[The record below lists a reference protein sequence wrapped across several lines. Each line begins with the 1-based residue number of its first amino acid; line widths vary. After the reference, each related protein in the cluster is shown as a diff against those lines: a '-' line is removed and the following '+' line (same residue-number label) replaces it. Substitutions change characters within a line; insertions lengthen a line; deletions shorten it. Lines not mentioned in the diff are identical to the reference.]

1 MMSVL
6 FQDLQGDLR
15 INEPLAKYT
24 SWRVGGI
31 AQRFYRPA
39 NVQDL
44 VNFLSQ
50 LPVAEPVLWLGL
62 GSNLLIRDGGFAG
75 TVIATA
81 GTLQEMKIR
90 DNSIYAEVGVYCS
103 KFAKQAARAGL
114 SGAAFLAGI
123 PGTLGGAL
131 AMNAGAH
138 QSEIWPLVTEITT
151 VDRQGTLRQR
161 VPADFTVSYRHVEIP
176 AGEWFVSATLTLE
189 KGDSEQEVAE
199 IKALLKRRNESQPT
213 NQPCAG
219 SVFRNP
225 ENDFAGR
232 LIESSG
238 LKGLSI
244 GGAHISDKHANF
256 IVNDGTATAAD
267 IESLIYLTQQKIELT
282 QGVKLQPEVHV
293 VGELA

>member
-1 MMSVL
+1 MVAL
-6 FQDLQGDLR
+6 FHDLKGELL

-31 AQRFYRPA
+31 AQRLYRPS

-44 VNFLSQ
+44 AVFLSQ
-50 LPVAEPVLWLGL
+50 LPAAESVLWLGL
-62 GSNLLIRDGGFAG
+62 GSNLLVRDGGFAG
-75 TVIATA
+75 TVISTA
-81 GTLQEMKIR
+81 GTLQNMEVQER
-90 DNSIYAEVGVYCS
+90 TIYAEVGIYCG
-103 KFAKQAARAGL
+103 KLAKQAARSGL

-138 QSEIWPLVTEITT
+138 ESDTWSLVSEVTT
-151 VDRQGTLRQR
+151 VDRQGVLRQR
-161 VPADFTVSYRHVEIP
+161 SPEDFKVSYRHVDVP
-176 AGEWFVSATLTLE
+176 AGEWFVSATLELTE
-189 KGDSEQEVAE
+189 GEAE
-199 IKALLKRRNESQPT
+199 IETAQIKTLLKRRNISQPT

-238 LKGLSI
+238 LKGLNI
-244 GGAHISDKHANF
+244 GGAHVSDKHANF

-267 IESLIYLTQQKIELT
+267 IESLILLVQQKIELAH
-282 QGVKLQPEVHV
+282 GVKLQPEVHI
-293 VGELA
+293 VGEVA

>member
-1 MMSVL
+1 MVAL
-6 FQDLQGDLR
+6 FHDLKGELL

-31 AQRFYRPA
+31 AQRLYRPS

-44 VNFLSQ
+44 AVFLSQ
-50 LPVAEPVLWLGL
+50 LPAAESVLWLGL
-62 GSNLLIRDGGFAG
+62 GSNLLVRDGGFAG
-75 TVIATA
+75 TVISTA
-81 GTLQEMKIR
+81 GTLQNMEVQER
-90 DNSIYAEVGVYCS
+90 TIYAEVGVYCG
-103 KFAKQAARAGL
+103 KLAKQAARSGL

-138 QSEIWPLVTEITT
+138 ESDTWSLVSEVTT
-151 VDRQGTLRQR
+151 VDRQGVLRQR
-161 VPADFTVSYRHVEIP
+161 SPEDFKVSYRHVDVP
-176 AGEWFVSATLTLE
+176 AGEWFVSATLELTE
-189 KGDSEQEVAE
+189 GEAE
-199 IKALLKRRNESQPT
+199 IETAQIKTLLKRRNISQPT

-238 LKGLSI
+238 LKGLNI
-244 GGAHISDKHANF
+244 GGAHVSDKHANF

-267 IESLIYLTQQKIELT
+267 IESLILLVQQKIELAH
-282 QGVKLQPEVHV
+282 GVKLQPEVHI
-293 VGELA
+293 VGEVA

>member
-1 MMSVL
+1 MVAS
-6 FQDLQGDLR
+6 FHDLQGELR

-31 AQRFYRPA
+31 AQRLYRPL

-44 VNFLSQ
+44 AVFLSQ
-50 LPVAEPVLWLGL
+50 LPIAEPVLWLGL
-62 GSNLLIRDGGFAG
+62 GSNLLVRDGGFAG
-75 TVIATA
+75 TVISTA
-81 GTLQEMKIR
+81 GTLQNLEVR
-90 DNSIYAEVGVYCS
+90 DRSIYSEVGVYCG
-103 KFAKQAARAGL
+103 KLAKQAARSGL

-138 QSEIWPLVTEITT
+138 ESDTWSLVSEVTT
-151 VDRQGTLRQR
+151 VDRQGVLRQR
-161 VPADFTVSYRHVEIP
+161 TPEDFKVSYRHVEVP
-176 AGEWFVSATLTLE
+176 AGEWFVSAILALTE
-189 KGDSEQEVAE
+189 GDAE
-199 IKALLKRRNESQPT
+199 IESAQIKTLLKRRNISQPT

-238 LKGLSI
+238 LKSLSV
-244 GGAHISDKHANF
+244 GGAHVSNKHANF
-256 IVNDGTATAAD
+256 IVNDGSATAAD
-267 IESLIYLTQQKIELT
+267 IESLILLVQQKIEMAH
-282 QGVKLQPEVHV
+282 GVKLQPEVHI
-293 VGELA
+293 VGESA